1 LSGADVVVLTDIYA
15 AGERPIEGVTVDTL
29 ARAIE
34 PHVKRLV
41 IARSLDAVP
50 DVVASDARAG
60 DLVITLGAGSIAAAA
75 PRILDALS
83 RREARA

>member
-1 LSGADVVVLTDIYA
+1 
-15 AGERPIEGVTVDTL
+15 
-29 ARAIE
+29 
-34 PHVKRLV
+34 VKRLV
-41 IARSLDAVP
+41 VARSLDAVP